1 MRVLLV
7 KTSSLGDVVHN
18 LPLVNDIQRRMPGTA
33 IDWVVEEGFA
43 DIPRLHPG
51 VSRVVP
57 VALRR
62 WRKQIFSAATWREIS
77 AFRRELRSE
86 YYDIVLDT
94 QGLTKSALVAKL
106 ALLSI
111 NGRRIGYAAEAA
123 REPLASSL
131 YDSGFAIPKSAHAI
145 ERNRWLASAA
155 FDYPVEQSLDY
166 GIHATPLEAD
176 WLPASPYAVFLT
188 GTSRAD
194 KCWPESD
201 WVALGLALD
210 CAILLP
216 AGSAEERA
224 RAERLA
230 QQLSRAVVA
239 PALGIAELAGL
250 LAGSQ
255 RVIGLD
261 TGLTHLATA
270 LGKPTLAIFAG
281 SDPELTGVLAGTAS
295 ACAAVN
301 IGRLGAAPS
310 VQEVVVAAQALN

>member
-18 LPLVNDIQRRMPGTA
+18 LPLVTDIQRRMPGTV

-51 VSRVVP
+51 VSRVIP

-62 WRKQIFSAATWREIS
+62 WRKRIFSAATWREIS
-77 AFRRELRSE
+77 AFRHHLHDE
-86 YYDIVLDT
+86 YYDIVLDS
-94 QGLTKSALVAKL
+94 QGLIKSALIAKQ
-106 ALLSI
+106 ALLAI
-111 NGRRIGYAAEAA
+111 KGRRIGYAAEAA
-123 REPLASSL
+123 REPLAARF
-131 YDSGFAIPKSAHAI
+131 YDTGFAIPKSAHAI

-155 FDYPVEQSLDY
+155 FDYPVEQALDY
-166 GIHATPLEAD
+166 GIRATPVQAD
-176 WLPASPYAVFLT
+176 WLPASPYVVLLT

-201 WVALGLALD
+201 WVALGRALD
-210 CAILLP
+210 CTLVLP
-216 AGSAEERA
+216 AGSVEERA

-230 QQLSRAVVA
+230 QQLPHAVVA
-239 PALGIAELAGL
+239 PPLGIAALAGL

-270 LGKPTLAIFAG
+270 LGKPTLAIFSG
-281 SDPELTGVLAGTAS
+281 SDPELTGVLAATAS
-295 ACAAVN
+295 ACTAMN
-301 IGRLGAAPS
+301 IGHHGKPPNL
-310 VQEVVVAAQALN
+310 QEVIVAAQALC